1 MAFRRTLS
9 IRSTLFAR
17 RNQPSYHIIPR
28 ANDHEEDLYCQ
39 DTFQRSYHSFLHQR
53 SVNSSDFS
61 KISGGGLH
69 YLPLAPPSGFAF
81 YRYMSSA
88 PGVGSENIGVM
99 SDIAEV
105 ISESTLQDA
114 PAQAAAAV
122 SEVTLAAA
130 DSFFP
135 IAALQHCIDMVH
147 SFTGFEW

>member
-1 MAFRRTLS
+1 MAFRRTLA

-17 RNQPSYHIIPR
+17 RSQPSYHIIPL
-28 ANDHEEDLYCQ
+28 ANDHERDSFSQE
-39 DTFQRSYHSFLHQR
+39 TSQRSYHSFLHQR
-53 SVNSSDFS
+53 SVNNSDFS
-61 KISGGGLH
+61 KVSGGGL
-69 YLPLAPPSGFAF
+69 YLPMAPMSAFAF

-88 PGVGSENIGVM
+88 PGVGSEKIGVM

-105 ISESTLQDA
+105 ITDSTLQDV

-147 SFTGFEW
+147 SFTGFGW